1 MTTIVALLEG
11 SSIFAAVCVTT
22 LAWGHPSL
30 GDWVGAGVWLAGA
43 ALLSLAFVVAFYVG
57 DLYDLRVVPRLADY
71 ATGLPQSLGL
81 AVVPLALASAWAPAT
96 QGPIL
101 ASFLIVPGLLLPLR
115 AVVYRA
121 LQHRGVAQRVL
132 IVGAT
137 PLAWKLITE
146 IETQPHLG
154 FAIVGVADDGLDPD
168 QLPLAYPLLGPLAR
182 LSKIIDEVRPHR
194 IIVTLTERRGL
205 LPARQLLESRVCG
218 DVAVDDGVDVYE
230 RLTGKLAI
238 EALTPSGLLFAPG
251 FRKSRLAL
259 AMARV
264 MSLLVAVV
272 GLIALSPVLGL
283 IALAIKV
290 DSRGPVFF
298 LHERVGTCGKRF
310 KLLKF
315 RTMHPAGRP
324 RSEWARDN
332 RDRITRVGRWLRRF
346 RLDEL
351 PQFVNILR
359 GEMNLVGP
367 RPHPVSNFE
376 LFLEKIPYYSLRSAV
391 LPGVT
396 GWAQVRYRYA
406 NDLEEETEKMRYDLY
421 YIKRMSLWLD
431 LRILLETVKIVL
443 VGRGAESPDLSWVE
457 ARRGRVGERLTRAA

>member
-11 SSIFAAVCVTT
+11 SSIFAVVCVTT

-81 AVVPLALASAWAPAT
+81 AVVPLALASAWAPAA

-154 FAIVGVADDGLDPD
+154 YAIVGVADDGLDPD
-168 QLPLAYPLLGPLAR
+168 QLPLAYPLPGPLAR

-205 LPARQLLESRVCG
+205 LPVRQLLESRVCG

-259 AMARV
+259 AMARA
-264 MSLLVAVV
+264 MSLLVAAM

-283 IALAIKV
+283 IALAIKL

-298 LHERVGTCGKRF
+298 LHERVGACGKRF

-367 RPHPVSNFE
+367 RPHPVSNFD

-443 VGRGAESPDLSWVE
+443 VGRGAESPDLSWAE